1 MGKMEAS
8 SFKKVSKGEI
18 KGWVRE
24 ELIDLLSPAFFEDPI
39 FFIREMGGEVIKESR
54 LRWATIL
61 TLPNGRRI
69 FFKKDRIKGWFD
81 SLKALLLPS
90 KARREWFIAYRLRK
104 SNLPIPRPL
113 GWMERVRWGWL
124 KESYYLSEAIG
135 SGVSFIE
142 DSIKKRESF
151 WTIELAKTVRK
162 VHEAGLFHKDL
173 HAGNFLWN
181 GESFYLIDLHRAK
194 ILNVLSLKQR
204 LWNLSQLFHSLRS
217 AWEEEEQIKFIEK
230 YFDGEPVYFQKKEEL
245 LKKIHSLMDHLQ
257 KRQWQSRTKRCLK
270 ESTEF
275 SIKKEKGVLYHHRKD
290 FPLGH
295 LKEVI
300 EEHRHFVKERPLT
313 LVKNSSEIT
322 ISILKDGENNL
333 CVKQFRYP
341 HIWDRMKEQF
351 RHSKGLKAWIAAN
364 GLRAR
369 GIPSLRPLALVEKRS
384 WSGLKESYFLLETF
398 EKDQELDRYI
408 LKGFSHH
415 REKRLFIKTFAQWL
429 SNFHKMGLYHQD
441 MKTCNIL
448 ISKTEETWNFH
459 LLDLEDVRLNERV
472 DERRL
477 LKNFLQL
484 NTSTPRIMTRMD
496 RLRFFREYI
505 RLNPMIKNQK
515 GFLRQLIEE
524 SRRRG
529 LVYVSPHGVVMET
542 M

>member
-1 MGKMEAS
+1 MGNSLYKKISKGKMR
-8 SFKKVSKGEI
+8 
-18 KGWVRE
+18 GWVRE
-24 ELIDLLSPAFFEDPI
+24 ELLELLPSSFFEDPI
-39 FFIREMGGEVIKESR
+39 SFVRERGGEVIKESK
-54 LRWATIL
+54 LRWAAIL
-61 TLPNGRRI
+61 TLPGGRRI
-69 FFKKDRIKGWFD
+69 FFKRDKTKGWLE
-81 SLKALLLPS
+81 SLKFLLLPS

-194 ILNVLSLKQR
+194 ILKVLSLKQR

-275 SIKKEKGVLYHHRKD
+275 SIKKERGVLYHHRKD

-300 EEHRHFVKERPLT
+300 EEHRHFVKERPLM

-322 ISILKDGENNL
+322 ISILKDRENNL

-398 EKDQELDRYI
+398 ENDQELDRYI

-448 ISKTEETWNFH
+448 ISKTEETWNFR

>member
-1 MGKMEAS
+1 MGNS
-8 SFKKVSKGEI
+8 LYKKISKG
-18 KGWVRE
+18 KVRGLLIE
-24 ELIDLLSPAFFEDPI
+24 ELVEFLPPSFFEDPI
-39 FFIREMGGEVIKESR
+39 SFVRKSGGDVIKESK
-54 LRWATIL
+54 LRWAAIFIL
-61 TLPNGRRI
+61 PDGKRI
-69 FFKKDRIKGWFD
+69 FLKRDKAKGWFE
-81 SLKALLLPS
+81 SLKFLFLPS
-90 KARREWFIAYRLRK
+90 KARKEWFIVYRLQKRK
-104 SNLPIPRPL
+104 IPIPRPL

-142 DSIKKRESF
+142 DSIQKRESF

-162 VHEAGLFHKDL
+162 VHETGLFHKDL

-181 GESFYLIDLHRAK
+181 GQSFYLIDLHRAK
-194 ILNVLSLKQR
+194 ILKVLSLKQR

-217 AWEEEEQIKFIEK
+217 VWEEEEQIKFIEK
-230 YFDGEPVYFQKKEEL
+230 YFGGEPVYFQKKEEL

-398 EKDQELDRYI
+398 ENDQELDRYI

-448 ISKTEETWNFH
+448 ISKTEETWNFR

-484 NTSTPRIMTRMD
+484 NTSAPRIMTRMD

>member
-1 MGKMEAS
+1 METS

-24 ELIDLLSPAFFEDPI
+24 ELIDLLPPAFFEDPI

-54 LRWATIL
+54 LRWAMIL

-69 FFKKDRIKGWFD
+69 FFKKDKTKGWFE
-81 SLKALLLPS
+81 SLKFLVLPS
-90 KARREWFIAYRLRK
+90 KARKEWFIAHQLEK
-104 SNLPIPRPL
+104 KNLNIPKPL
-113 GWMERVRWGWL
+113 GWMERVHRGL
-124 KESYYLSEAIG
+124 VKESYYISEAIG
-135 SGVSFIE
+135 SGVSLAENADILR
-142 DSIKKRESF
+142 DESVLA
-151 WTIELAKTVRK
+151 ELAKTVK
-162 VHEAGLFHKDL
+162 KIHDSGLFHRDL

-181 GESFYLIDLHRAK
+181 GESIFLTDLHRTR
-194 ILNVLSLKQR
+194 ILRSLSLNQR
-204 LWNLSQLFHSLRS
+204 LWNLSHLFHSLRS
-217 AWEEEEQIKFIEK
+217 IWGETDQIRFFKK
-230 YFDGEPVYFQKKEEL
+230 YFGEEPILYEKIEEYLQKV
-245 LKKIHSLMDHLQ
+245 HSWMDHLQ

-275 SIKKEKGVLYHHRKD
+275 SIKKERGVLYRHRKD

-295 LKEVI
+295 LKEVV
-300 EEHRHFVKERPLT
+300 EEHRRFVKERPLM

-369 GIPSLRPLALVEKRS
+369 GIPSLKPLALVEKRN

-398 EKDQELDRYI
+398 ENDEELDRYI

-415 REKRLFIKTFAQWL
+415 WEKRLFIKTFAQWL

-448 ISKTEETWNFH
+448 VSKTEETWNFR